1 MRRLSVPVCDRLRG
15 CGVRCGELRGFWGEL
30 VVRSP
35 DAHGE
40 WYLGGH
46 WAAGPADA
54 LRWMVDRAGRLA
66 DALDPVPRGG
76 PFPPAV
82 LESAGEGYDPAAV
95 FREWVA
101 DAGYQRVQQRALRG
115 GRPVSVNSRGPDVVT
130 GQGEVEVLYSLSCRP
145 VVVPSVVAQPVL
157 PERSSASRRSS
168 VHCQLASE
176 STGVWENPVAASRL
190 M

>member
-1 MRRLSVPVCDRLRG
+1 MC
-15 CGVRCGELRGFWGEL
+15 C
-30 VVRSP
+30 P

-46 WAAGPADA
+46 WAEGPEGA
-54 LRWMVDRAGRLA
+54 LLWMVDRAERLA
-66 DALDPVPRGG
+66 DALDPVPCGR

-82 LESAGEGYDPAAV
+82 LESAGEGHDPAAV
-95 FREWVA
+95 CRDWAA
-101 DAGYQRVQQRALRG
+101 DAGYQRVQARALWG
-115 GRPVSVNSRGPDVVT
+115 GRPVSVNSRGPDVVIVR
-130 GQGEVEVLYSLSCRP
+130 GGGDGGGVEVLYSLSCRP
-145 VVVPSVVAQPVL
+145 VVVPSPAAQPML